1 MSRDPVPTLSFP
13 KILTFAS
20 RVPGAVID
28 AVGDA
33 ADTLSDAGG
42 DAGGGVMVGI
52 NLVDNVS
59 SVFTRLVS
67 VLVQYMA

>member
-1 MSRDPVPTLSFP
+1 MSRDPVPNLSLP

-20 RVPGAVID
+20 RVPRAVID

-42 DAGGGVMVGI
+42 DAGAGG
-52 NLVDNVS
+52 
-59 SVFTRLVS
+59 
-67 VLVQYMA
+67 

>member
-1 MSRDPVPTLSFP
+1 VSRDPVPNLSLP

-20 RVPGAVID
+20 RVPRAVID

-42 DAGGGVMVGI
+42 DAGAGGG
-52 NLVDNVS
+52 DGGD
-59 SVFTRLVS
+59 
-67 VLVQYMA
+67 